1 MCECWCSPN
10 SKVCIMAVSSN
21 DLFGPSSVGVVCDLC
36 TFRMQSYADLF
47 LLTRDIR
54 PVNTEGVSLIGE
66 SYSKCR
72 DTLIARTKGLAIA
85 AREVRAQLV
94 MGRLKEAAN
103 AMKQLSDLVVHI
115 TECSSHA
122 AYLAAINDPGS
133 KQAVPGIIDRYK
145 ISCAKL
151 NIEHACMTLQHT
163 PLVELSPS
171 DIVDL
176 SADVARELGVLT
188 SASLL
193 ASEASDDVFHK
204 EQFKLSMK
212 SVTACTSS
220 LLASIKRYKVTLD
233 ERSRARCITF
243 CKPLVQ
249 SCQAFVDYAS
259 EPEHLGTIADISEN
273 GKQVQTAILGGGM
286 SVASSCIQLCHC
298 TRAAAFDYNNP
309 DLIQRL
315 TVCCTA
321 VMDGATLLA
330 QALRD
335 RSSPRT
341 IPPSASCPHLN
352 HAE

>member
-1 MCECWCSPN
+1 MSSCSW
-10 SKVCIMAVSSN
+10 SIAVCIMAMSAN
-21 DLFGPSSVGVVCDLC
+21 DLFGPSSLIVVCDLC
-36 TFRMQSYADLF
+36 EFKMQSFADLF

-54 PVNTEGVSLIGE
+54 PVNTDGVSMIGE

-94 MGRLKEAAN
+94 KGHLKDAAT
-103 AMKQLSDLVVHI
+103 ALRQLTDLVVHI

-122 AYLAAINDPGS
+122 AYLAAINEPAS

-151 NIEHACMTLQHT
+151 NIEHSCMKLQHT

-176 SADVARELGVLT
+176 SADIAKELVLLT
-188 SASLL
+188 NASKL
-193 ASEASDDVFHK
+193 ASDASDDIFHK

-233 ERSRARCITF
+233 ERSRTRCLTF
-243 CKPLVQ
+243 SKPLVQ

-259 EPEHLGTIADISEN
+259 EPEHTGVQAEISES
-273 GKQVQTAILGGGM
+273 GRQVQTAILGGGM

-298 TRAAAFDYNNP
+298 TRTAAFDFQNP

-335 RSSPRT
+335 KSSPRT